1 VTVAL
6 LDDHL
11 LLQVLLAADEAEPFV
26 DGELA
31 TTGLWYHRLG
41 RALLASPVLGAMSR
55 RLGDVDEVLAAGAVS
70 AVTTLPDDIEL
81 VSLRTLAGPMAR
93 LVAEGARLNLLS
105 LEAIAAAEHLGA
117 TIHLA
122 ADDVNAPL
130 VAEAGRRGIAV
141 EVVEV

>member
-11 LLQVLLAADEAEPFV
+11 LLHVLLAADDATPLVE
-26 DGELA
+26 GRLA

-41 RALLASPVLGAMSR
+41 RALIASPVVGAMSR
-55 RLGDVDEVLAAGAVS
+55 HLGDIDEDIAARAIA
-70 AVTTLPDDIEL
+70 AVTSLPDEIDL
-81 VSLRTLAGPMAR
+81 LSLRTLAGPMAR
-93 LVAEGARLNLLS
+93 LVAEGSRLNLLS

-117 TIHLA
+117 RICLA
-122 ADDVNAPL
+122 SDDLNAPL
-130 VAEAGRRGIAV
+130 VGEAAHRGIPV